1 MNRLRFRKTKAPG
14 VFQASGR
21 PQALSVKKRPMPTG
35 SATGKG
41 ISPKRQLRKATPISG
56 KLRKRRAAARPK
68 TAKRYNRPYRVTYNN
83 GYNVGFAKG
92 FEDGHL
98 NAYVAQP

>member
-1 MNRLRFRKTKAPG
+1 MNRLRLRKTKAPR

-21 PQALSVKKRPMPTG
+21 PTVLSVKKRPVPAG
-35 SATGKG
+35 SATRKVKK
-41 ISPKRQLRKATPISG
+41 PKRQLRKATPIPG

-68 TAKRYNRPYRVTYNN
+68 TEKRYKRPYHATYNN
-83 GYNVGFAKG
+83 GYNAGFAKG